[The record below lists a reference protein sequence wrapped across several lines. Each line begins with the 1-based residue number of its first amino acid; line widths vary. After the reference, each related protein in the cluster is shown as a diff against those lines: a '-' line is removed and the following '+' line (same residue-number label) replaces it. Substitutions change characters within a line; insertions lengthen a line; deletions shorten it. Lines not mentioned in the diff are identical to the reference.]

1 MVLSKRIARSCIH
14 LGFVQLVAGCAGVAC
29 GAVAK
34 SKLTGPVGATI
45 GLWAVYVSLIPHIK
59 LLKTLLV
66 ITTHIYRIGYHAVT
80 YNNGIFIIAP

>member
-1 MVLSKRIARSCIH
+1 LLVDNSCIMVLSKRIARSCIH

-66 ITTHIYRIGYHAVT
+66 ITNIYTVSVIMQ
-80 YNNGIFIIAP
+80 